1 MKVNKILKY
10 IEFIKEEMTDTPET
24 YIKGKLN
31 QLKIAIDQL
40 FDEEATGL
48 EEDEKPETISKGKAR
63 DNDRKKKGK
72 LSMVDMGVTLDS
84 SEISLYSQTDDTL
97 TVKYSDEEGTYN
109 LLFSINI
116 KDGISKDPNAD
127 FSEDDINKIF
137 VKFKKY
143 GIDNIDLIGQT
154 NYNVT
159 VNREG
164 SEFMFSISKKKPQAQ
179 TKTPPAQGQEQ
190 EQPQAQPQAQ
200 EEGDKMNLME
210 FLEFLKTDFDEK
222 HGGNKGLDI
231 ETE

>member
-97 TVKYSDEEGTYN
+97 TVKYTDQEGTYN

-127 FSEDDINKIF
+127 FSEDDITKIF

-154 NYNVT
+154 TYNVT
-159 VNREG
+159 VSREN
-164 SEFMFSISKKKPQAQ
+164 SDFMFSISKKNPQD
-179 TKTPPAQGQEQ
+179 
-190 EQPQAQPQAQ
+190 QPQDQEESQPQAQ
-200 EEGDKMNLME
+200 EEGEKMNLME

>member
-1 MKVNKILKY
+1 
-10 IEFIKEEMTDTPET
+10 MTDTPET

-97 TVKYSDEEGTYN
+97 TVKYSDQEGTYN

-127 FSEDDINKIF
+127 FSEDDITKIF

-154 NYNVT
+154 TYNVT
-159 VNREG
+159 VSREN
-164 SEFMFSISKKKPQAQ
+164 SDFMFSISKKNPQD
-179 TKTPPAQGQEQ
+179 
-190 EQPQAQPQAQ
+190 QPQDQEEAQPQAQ
-200 EEGDKMNLME
+200 EEGEKMNLME

>member
-31 QLKIAIDQL
+31 QLKIAIDKL
-40 FDEEATGL
+40 FDEEATGT

-63 DNDRKKKGK
+63 DNDRKKKQK
-72 LSMVDMGVTLDS
+72 LSMADMGVTLDS
-84 SEISLYSQTDDTL
+84 SEISVYSQTDDTL
-97 TVKYSDEEGTYN
+97 TVKYSDQEGTYN

-127 FSEDDINKIF
+127 FSEDDITKLF

-154 NYNVT
+154 TYNVT
-159 VNREG
+159 VTRED
-164 SEFMFSISKKKPQAQ
+164 SEFMFTISKKKPQAQ
-179 TKTPPAQGQEQ
+179 AQPTQGQEQ
-190 EQPQAQPQAQ
+190 PQEQPQAQ
-200 EEGDKMNLME
+200 EEGEKMNLME
-210 FLEFLKTDFDEK
+210 FLEFLKSDFDEK
-222 HGGNKGLDI
+222 HGGTKGLDI

>member
-97 TVKYSDEEGTYN
+97 TVKYSDQEGTYN

-127 FSEDDINKIF
+127 FSEDDITKIF

-154 NYNVT
+154 TYNVT
-159 VNREG
+159 VTREDG
-164 SEFMFSISKKKPQAQ
+164 QFMFAISKKNPQD
-179 TKTPPAQGQEQ
+179 
-190 EQPQAQPQAQ
+190 QPQDQEEAQPQAQ
-200 EEGDKMNLME
+200 EEGEKMNLME

>member
-10 IEFIKEEMTDTPET
+10 IEFIKEEMNDTPET

-48 EEDEKPETISKGKAR
+48 EEDEKPETISKGKAK
-63 DNDRKKKGK
+63 DNHKKKREK
-72 LSMVDMGVTLDS
+72 LSMADMGVTLDS

-127 FSEDDINKIF
+127 FSEDDITNIF

-154 NYNVT
+154 NYNVKVT
-159 VNREG
+159 REDG
-164 SEFMFSISKKKPQAQ
+164 EFMFSISKKKPQSQAQ
-179 TKTPPAQGQEQ
+179 PAPAQGQEQ
-190 EQPQAQPQAQ
+190 EQPQEEPQ
-200 EEGDKMNLME
+200 EEGEKMNLME
-210 FLEFLKTDFDEK
+210 FLEFLKTDFDDK
-222 HGGNKGLDI
+222 HGGSKGLDI

>member
-1 MKVNKILKY
+1 
-10 IEFIKEEMTDTPET
+10 
-24 YIKGKLN
+24 
-31 QLKIAIDQL
+31 
-40 FDEEATGL
+40 
-48 EEDEKPETISKGKAR
+48 
-63 DNDRKKKGK
+63 
-72 LSMVDMGVTLDS
+72 MVDMGVTLDS

-97 TVKYSDEEGTYN
+97 TVKYSDQEGTYN

-127 FSEDDINKIF
+127 FSEDDITKIF

-154 NYNVT
+154 TYNVT
-159 VNREG
+159 VSREN
-164 SEFMFSISKKKPQAQ
+164 SDFMFSISKKNPQD
-179 TKTPPAQGQEQ
+179 
-190 EQPQAQPQAQ
+190 QPQDQEEAQPQAQ
-200 EEGDKMNLME
+200 EEGEKMNLME

>member
-40 FDEEATGL
+40 FDEEATGT

-63 DNDRKKKGK
+63 DNNRKKKQK
-72 LSMVDMGVTLDS
+72 LSMADMGVTLDS
-84 SEISLYSQTDDTL
+84 SEISVYSQTDDTL
-97 TVKYSDEEGTYN
+97 TVKYSDQEGTYN
-109 LLFSINI
+109 LLISINI
-116 KDGISKDPNAD
+116 KDGISKDPNSD

-143 GIDNIDLIGQT
+143 GIDDIDLIGQT
-154 NYNVT
+154 TYNVT
-159 VNREG
+159 VSREDNG
-164 SEFMFSISKKKPQAQ
+164 FMFSISKKKPQAQ
-179 TKTPPAQGQEQ
+179 AQTPPAQGQEQ
-190 EQPQAQPQAQ
+190 EQSQPQAQ
-200 EEGDKMNLME
+200 EEGEKMNLME
-210 FLEFLKTDFDEK
+210 FLEFLKSDFDEK
-222 HGGNKGLDI
+222 HGGTKGLDI

>member
-97 TVKYSDEEGTYN
+97 TVKYSDQEGTYN

-127 FSEDDINKIF
+127 FSEDDITKIF

-154 NYNVT
+154 TYNVT
-159 VNREG
+159 VSREN
-164 SEFMFSISKKKPQAQ
+164 SDFMFSISKKNPQD
-179 TKTPPAQGQEQ
+179 
-190 EQPQAQPQAQ
+190 QPQDQEEAQPQAQ
-200 EEGDKMNLME
+200 EEGEKMNLME

>member
-40 FDEEATGL
+40 FDGEATGL

-72 LSMVDMGVTLDS
+72 LSMADMGVTLDS

-143 GIDNIDLIGQT
+143 GIDNIDLIGQI

-159 VNREG
+159 VTREDG
-164 SEFMFSISKKKPQAQ
+164 EFMFSISKKKPQAQ
-179 TKTPPAQGQEQ
+179 GQPAAQGQEQ
-190 EQPQAQPQAQ
+190 EQPQEEPQ
-200 EEGDKMNLME
+200 EEGEKMNLME